1 MSGGKKRVTDTR
13 HRRWMLTV
21 PAEGEKGISRDELAD
36 ALAPYEAYLG
46 QLEQGEGGTEY
57 RHWQLVLCHSE
68 PIRFSTLRRK
78 LPTAHVEPVRDLRAA
93 VAYVQ
98 KEDTRVIDEKPLVK
112 GEITSGPGQGHRSD
126 LDALRARILEG
137 RETVDGLIMDDATAW
152 RHGRMTADLVAAR
165 DRARLSSG
173 TRNVEVRV
181 IFGDTGTGK
190 TRSAIDGLSRLGS
203 VCRVTHW
210 GPGAFDGY
218 DGQDGIIFDEFAG
231 QPELSELLTW
241 LDVYPV
247 DLPARYRSRPAGYER
262 VVLCTNTPP
271 WNWYRHA
278 PKVQRAALAR
288 RLDVVEEWAGTWDNV
303 TVTYWDKAQVLEKT
317 TEDVNIAN
325 GGM

>member
-1 MSGGKKRVTDTR
+1 MSTEDRS
-13 HRRWMLTV
+13 RRWMLTV
-21 PAEGEKGISRDELAD
+21 PAEGEKGVSRTEIED
-36 ALAPYEAYLG
+36 ALEPYASYLG
-46 QLEQGEGGTEY
+46 QMEQGEGGY
-57 RHWQLVLCHSE
+57 LHWQVLVVHDQ
-68 PIRFSTLRRK
+68 PIRFSTLKRK
-78 LPTAHVEPVRDLRAA
+78 LPTAHLETARDLVKC

-98 KEDTRVIDEKPLVK
+98 KEDTRVEDERPLVK
-112 GEITSGPGQGHRSD
+112 GVIEAGPGQGHRSD
-126 LDALRARILEG
+126 LDDLRARILDG
-137 RETVDGLIMDDATAW
+137 QETVDDLLMGDTTAW

-165 DRARLSSG
+165 DRARLGAG

-190 TRSAIDGLSRLGS
+190 TSAAIEGLQALGS

-210 GPGAFDGY
+210 GAGAFDGY

-231 QPELSELLTW
+231 QPSLSELLTW

-303 TVTYWDKAQVLEKT
+303 TVTYWDKAQVLEKMT
-317 TEDVNIAN
+317 ADVNIAN